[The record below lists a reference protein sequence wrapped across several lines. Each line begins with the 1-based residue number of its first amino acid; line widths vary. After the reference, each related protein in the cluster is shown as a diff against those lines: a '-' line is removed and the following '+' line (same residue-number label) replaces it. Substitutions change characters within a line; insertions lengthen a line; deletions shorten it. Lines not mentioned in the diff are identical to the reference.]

1 MSVPSRLGASSVSVT
16 GAVPKSAGGWRCLPP
31 AMKQSSNCFRWQTAG
46 TISHAAAQI
55 SLRAM
60 SGSRNRN
67 RETSVFP
74 GNCRTPEPRGT
85 FPTDKSAALALGTLP
100 EIQALIIT
108 DKTLE
113 SWSDTC
119 IPNQCSEPPRLE
131 WQRRRF
137 LPSPARPTPAPGTG
151 IIATTIM
158 IGSARPSLA
167 DWRWERWPRPVT
179 GAAGGSVALFTPG
192 MDVSCNATGSAARA
206 LADRRSGRLARHCEP
221 ASPICASSRSPP
233 SSISWRRRS
242 CSIGRG
248 SPGQT
253 RQSGGG
259 NAKSE
264 KPARVRRVAADGAAG
279 RH

>member
-1 MSVPSRLGASSVSVT
+1 
-16 GAVPKSAGGWRCLPP
+16 
-31 AMKQSSNCFRWQTAG
+31 
-46 TISHAAAQI
+46 
-55 SLRAM
+55 
-60 SGSRNRN
+60 
-67 RETSVFP
+67 
-74 GNCRTPEPRGT
+74 
-85 FPTDKSAALALGTLP
+85 LALGTLP
-100 EIQALIIT
+100 EFQALIIT

-151 IIATTIM
+151 IITTIM

-233 SSISWRRRS
+233 PSISWRRRS
-242 CSIGRG
+242 CSTGCG

-259 NAKSE
+259 KSG
-264 KPARVRRVAADGAAG
+264 KPARVRRVARAADGAAG
-279 RH
+279 RD